1 VTLLTKKQVRGKVL
15 DHLGLVAATIKDLGL
30 VEKIDALLSLSKN
43 RGSKLTM
50 GQRSAAMILNG
61 LGFMNNR
68 LYMFEK
74 FLENKPVD
82 RLFGKGV
89 EASHFNDDAL
99 GRCLDAIAKYGVTKF
114 FTEVSFSIGQEQGL
128 IGPTM
133 RGDTTTLTVYG
144 SYPEEREPQETVRPA
159 RGHSK
164 IKRGDLKQMVLHLA
178 TTGSAG
184 FPIWMEAHEGN
195 ASDKKTLVKAAERM
209 KNFREHLQLDDPIY
223 VGDSAF
229 YSGAVQSS
237 AGMKW
242 LSRVP
247 ENIKE
252 AKEVIHT
259 DQENWIDLSNGYL
272 IQSFAS
278 EYGGAAQRWV
288 LVYSDQA
295 FKREIKTLE
304 RQIEKEEASLN
315 KALWHLGCKEFGC
328 AADAQKALSEIKYKY
343 HKASCEIGEIKKH
356 TSKGRPKEGASYSTV
371 FKVRASLEKDQEK
384 IHYAGEAKGRFIL
397 ATNDMDRLSDE
408 EILTEYKKQSS
419 TERGF
424 QFIKN
429 NAFEV
434 DSIFLKKPSRIQAL
448 MAIMC
453 LCLMIYGFAQH
464 RIRSTLEKANE
475 TIPNQLDKE
484 TKTPSMQWVYRL
496 FHGVHVLKIET
507 KELSQEP
514 VINLNPLLERIVK
527 MFGTRAMEIYDLV
540 A

>member
-1 VTLLTKKQVRGKVL
+1 MTPFTNKQVKGKVL
-15 DHLGLVAATIKDLGL
+15 DHLGLITATIKDLKL
-30 VEKIDALLSLSKN
+30 VEKIDALLPIAKN
-43 RGSKLTM
+43 MGSKITM

-61 LGFMNNR
+61 LGFMDDR

-82 RLFGKGV
+82 KLFGEGV
-89 EASHFNDDAL
+89 KASHFNDDAL
-99 GRCLDAIAKYGVTKF
+99 GRCLDVIADYGVTKF
-114 FTEVSFSIGQEQGL
+114 FTEVSFSIGKEKKL
-128 IGPTM
+128 IGRTM
-133 RGDTTTLTVYG
+133 RGDTTTFAVYG
-144 SYPEEREPQETVRPA
+144 DYPKEREPHETIRPE

-164 IKRGDLKQMVLHLA
+164 IKRDDLKQMVLHLA

-184 FPIWMEAHEGN
+184 FPIWMEAHAGN
-195 ASDKKTLVKAAERM
+195 ASDKKTLVAAAERM
-209 KNFREHLQLDDPIY
+209 KNFGENLQLDDPIY

-229 YSGAVQSS
+229 YSGAVKSD

-252 AKEVIHT
+252 AKQVIHT
-259 DQENWIDLSNGYL
+259 DQENWTVLSDGYL
-272 IQSFAS
+272 IQPFTSD
-278 EYGGAAQRWV
+278 YGEVEQRWI

-304 RQIEKEEASLN
+304 RKIEKEEASLN
-315 KALWHLGCKEFGC
+315 KALWHLGCQEFGC
-328 AADAQKALSEIKYKY
+328 STDAQKALSEIKYKY
-343 HKASCEIGEIKKH
+343 HKASCKIEEIKKH
-356 TSKGRPKEGASYSTV
+356 TGKGRPKKNASYANV
-371 FKVRASLEKDQEK
+371 FKISATLEKDQEK
-384 IHYAGEAKGRFIL
+384 ILYARKAKGRFIL

-408 EILTEYKKQSS
+408 EVLTEYKKQSS
-419 TERGF
+419 TEGGF

-453 LCLMIYGFAQH
+453 LCLMVYGFSQYT
-464 RIRSTLEKANE
+464 IRSILKETNE
-475 TIPNQLDKE
+475 TLPNQSNKE
-484 TKTPSMQWVYRL
+484 TKKPSMQWVYRL

-507 KELSQEP
+507 KELSQEL
-514 VINLNPLLERIVK
+514 VINLSPLLERIVR
-527 MFGTRAMEIYDLV
+527 MFGARAMEIYDLV